1 MRLYFSHN
9 VNNRSILPSDR
20 QQSMD
25 RLKAMQTFVRIVEA
39 NSYTKAAETLDL
51 PRAALTATIKKLEA
65 FLGTQLLQRTTR
77 RLSLTPDGA
86 DYFRKCLEILQA
98 VEDAEGTYR
107 GQAAGQPRGKLRV
120 ELPGTLGR
128 NAVMPHIAGFC
139 RAYPEVDL
147 VVSLSE
153 RVRDLT
159 EEGLDCA
166 LRVGVL
172 QDSAMIG
179 RPLGSMSFVTCAA
192 PAYLAERGV
201 PHSWSDLRAHRGI
214 AHFSGRTGRPYD
226 WDFMVD
232 GSVVT
237 TEIGSAIA
245 VNDADVSVS
254 CALQGMGLAQA
265 ARYQVRPY
273 LASGALVEVLAATPP
288 TPMPVSLLYPQGRMS
303 SPRLRVFADW
313 LAALVHSDADL
324 QA

>member
-1 MRLYFSHN
+1 
-9 VNNRSILPSDR
+9 
-20 QQSMD
+20 MD
-25 RLKAMQTFVRIVEA
+25 RLKAMQAFVRIVEA

-98 VEDAEGTYR
+98 VEEAEGTYR
-107 GQAAGQPRGKLRV
+107 DQGHGPGAGLGGGQPRGKLRV
-120 ELPGTLGR
+120 ELPGALGR
-128 NAVMPHIAGFC
+128 NAVLPHIADFC
-139 RAYPEVDL
+139 RSYPEVEL

-172 QDSAMIG
+172 QDSAMIA
-179 RPLGSMSFVTCAA
+179 RPLGSMGFVTCAT
-192 PAYLAERGV
+192 PDYLARHGV
-201 PHSWSDLRAHRGI
+201 PQTWSALREHRCVS
-214 AHFSGRTGRPYD
+214 HFSGRTGRPYD
-226 WDFMVD
+226 WDFVVD
-232 GSVVT
+232 GSVVRT
-237 TEIGSAIA
+237 DVRSAIS
-245 VNDADVSVS
+245 VNDAEANIS
-254 CALQGMGLAQA
+254 CGLQGLGLIQA
-265 ARYQVRPY
+265 ARYQVRAH
-273 LASGALVEVLAATPP
+273 LADGALVEVLADTPP

-313 LAALVHSDADL
+313 LGGLLRRDPDL
-324 QA
+324 QI